1 MSCDSTFPPVFN
13 DFQNLNSYPL
23 IRADTYSKSGG
34 NVNQNIKTLI
44 FSGRRAG
51 PQKIFGRQVA
61 PNEV

>member
-44 FSGRRAG
+44 LVEGG
-51 PQKIFGRQVA
+51 PGPKKFLVGK
-61 PNEV
+61 

>member
-34 NVNQNIKTLI
+34 NVEPKYKNPY
-44 FSGRRAG
+44 F
-51 PQKIFGRQVA
+51 
-61 PNEV
+61 

>member
-1 MSCDSTFPPVFN
+1 MSCDSMFSPVFN

-44 FSGRRAG
+44 LVEGG
-51 PQKIFGRQVA
+51 PGPKKFLVGK
-61 PNEV
+61 

>member
-1 MSCDSTFPPVFN
+1 MSCDSMFSPVFN

-44 FSGRRAG
+44 LVEGG
-51 PQKIFGRQVA
+51 PGPKKILVGK
-61 PNEV
+61 